1 MLFKRGECIRFY
13 TISGKIKVK
22 INEDQPKIIGH
33 NIDLT
38 QHFGKATMQAIE
50 EERDSQHEFIYIYI
64 CIYICIYM
72 YIYNIYIYIYIIYI

>member
-1 MLFKRGECIRFY
+1 MLFKRGECVRFY
-13 TISGKIKVK
+13 TINGKIKVK

-33 NIDLT
+33 NIDLA

-64 CIYICIYM
+64 
-72 YIYNIYIYIYIIYI
+72 YIYVYIYVYIYIYIYIIYVYI